1 MRNQENMTEAGGML
15 GSKDQAQAGG
25 IREAGYTS
33 LPAGFEKHPD
43 NNAVKYHTGEASGSN
58 PPTVNFRGRPGGG
71 PGRGMGQTVEKAG
84 NVKGTVARL
93 FVYFSQAKK
102 LLLLLLSSVVLVTVS
117 SLFAPALQ
125 GEAIDLIK
133 DHAWD
138 LLYRCVFWLLLVYV
152 ANILF
157 GLAQSLLAAR
167 LSQSI
172 VRQMRHDLFNKIDH
186 LSIKYLD
193 THSNGDI
200 MSRMTNDVENVS
212 NTVAQSLG
220 SLISGVLT
228 VVGTVAIMFA
238 YCWQL
243 TLITLV
249 TVVITLV
256 VTKKMSKAMRKVY
269 RRRSQILGQLNGHSE
284 EMITG
289 YKSIVAYN
297 KQEDV
302 VREFQE
308 TSDELMKVSIKAE
321 ILGGSMGPIMN
332 CISNIGFVIV
342 AAFGGYFAYT
352 GLITIGTISAFI
364 IYAKQFSRPINEIA
378 QLYGSLQTAVA
389 GAERVFALI
398 DQPDEDNSG
407 DQDME
412 HVKGEISFR
421 NVNFS
426 YVPGKQVLYD
436 FNLEVKPG
444 QKIALVGAT
453 GSGKTTVVNL
463 LMRFYPVDSG
473 EILID
478 GVNIFDIKRDELRK
492 NIAIVLQDT
501 VLFSDTIENNIK
513 YANPDAP
520 DSEMYYAAEMSNSK
534 YYIERLPKKYQT
546 FLKQAGANLSHGQRQ
561 LLAIARAVLANPK
574 ILILD
579 EATSSVDTRTEQNIQ
594 DAMVK
599 LMKNRTSLIIAHRL
613 STIRDADKIVVMDG
627 GRVVEIGNHEELLE
641 KQGRYYNLY
650 MTQFAGNK
658 I

>member
-1 MRNQENMTEAGGML
+1 M
-15 GSKDQAQAGG
+15 K
-25 IREAGYTS
+25 REINDTS
-33 LPAGFEKHPD
+33 LPQGFEKRPE
-43 NNAVKYHTGEASGSN
+43 NVTAQYRAAAATNTTKTN
-58 PPTVNFRGRPGGG
+58 TVNFRGRPGGG
-71 PGRGMGQTVEKAG
+71 PGRNMGQTVEKAE
-84 NVKGTVARL
+84 NVKSTLVRL
-93 FVYFSQAKK
+93 LKYFQKAKK
-102 LLLLLLSSVVLVTVS
+102 LLLLLLGAVVCVT
-117 SLFAPALQ
+117 LAALLAPSLQ
-125 GEAIDLIK
+125 GQAIDCIK
-133 DHAWD
+133 DKEWTK
-138 LLYRCVFWLLLVYV
+138 LSTCLVILMIVYV

-157 GLAQSLLAAR
+157 TLSQSLLAAR

-172 VRQMRHDLFNKIDH
+172 VKQMRHDLFKKIDY

-212 NTVAQSLG
+212 NTISQSLG
-220 SLISGVLT
+220 SLVSGVLT
-228 VVGTVAIMFA
+228 IIGTVAIMFT

-249 TVVITLV
+249 TVILTVI
-256 VTKKMSKAMRKVY
+256 VTKKMSQVMRKIY
-269 RRRSQILGQLNGHSE
+269 RKRSAILGQLNGHSE

-302 VREFQE
+302 VEEFRR
-308 TSDELMKVSIKAE
+308 TSDALTKVSIKAE

-332 CISNIGFVIV
+332 CISNISFVIV

-378 QLYGSLQTAVA
+378 QLYGTIQTAIA

-407 DQDME
+407 HLDMDN
-412 HVKGEISFR
+412 VRGEISFR
-421 NVNFS
+421 NVEFS
-426 YVPGKQVLYD
+426 YVPGKKVIHD
-436 FNLEVKPG
+436 FDLEVEPG
-444 QKIALVGAT
+444 EKIALVGAT

-478 GVNIFDIKRDELRK
+478 GVNIQDIKRDELRK

-501 VLFSDTIENNIK
+501 VLFSNTIENNIK
-513 YANPDAP
+513 YANLDAS
-520 DSEMYYAAEMSNSK
+520 DEEMYYAAEMSNIK
-534 YYIERLPKKYQT
+534 NYIEKQPKKYQT
-546 FLKQAGANLSHGQRQ
+546 FLKQAGAGLSHGQRQ

-579 EATSSVDTRTEQNIQ
+579 EATSSVDTRTEKKIQ

-613 STIRDADKIVVMDG
+613 STIRDADKIVVMDQG
-627 GRVVEIGNHEELLE
+627 NVVEIGNHEELLE
-641 KQGRYYNLY
+641 KKGRYYDLY

>member
-1 MRNQENMTEAGGML
+1 MLNENNP
-15 GSKDQAQAGG
+15 
-25 IREAGYTS
+25 
-33 LPAGFEKHPD
+33 LPRGFEKIPE
-43 NNAVKYHTGEASGSN
+43 NGAVQYRTNATSN
-58 PPTVNFRGRPGGG
+58 SNSNKVPTVNFRGRPGGP
-71 PGRGMGQTVEKAG
+71 PGRAMGQTVEKAE
-84 NVKGTVARL
+84 NVKSTVVRL
-93 FVYFSQAKK
+93 LEYFKKAKRLLF
-102 LLLLLLSSVVLVTVS
+102 LLLASVVCVTIAA
-117 SLFAPALQ
+117 LLAPSLQ
-125 GEAIDLIK
+125 GQAIDYISEKNWNALYICVVVLLIVYL
-133 DHAWD
+133 ANV
-138 LLYRCVFWLLLVYV
+138 VFTLS
-152 ANILF
+152 
-157 GLAQSLLAAR
+157 QSLLAAR

-172 VRQMRHDLFNKIDH
+172 VKQMRHDLFKKIDY

-212 NTVAQSLG
+212 NTISQSLG
-220 SLISGVLT
+220 SLVSGVLT
-228 VVGTVAIMFA
+228 IIGTVVIMFA

-249 TVVITLV
+249 TVIITVV
-256 VTKKMSKAMRKVY
+256 VTKKMSTVMRRVY
-269 RRRSQILGQLNGHSE
+269 RKRSAILGQLNGHSE

-302 VREFQE
+302 VEEFRK
-308 TSDELMKVSIKAE
+308 TSDELTKVSIKAE

-332 CISNIGFVIV
+332 CISNISFVIV

-378 QLYGSLQTAVA
+378 QLYGTIQTAVA
-389 GAERVFALI
+389 GAERVFALL

-407 DQDME
+407 EREME
-412 HVKGEISFR
+412 NIKGEISFR
-421 NVNFS
+421 NIDFS
-426 YVPGKQVLYD
+426 YIPGKQVLHD

-444 QKIALVGAT
+444 QKIALVGST

-463 LMRFYPVDSG
+463 LMRFYPVDAG

-478 GVNIFDIKRDELRK
+478 GVNIQDIKRDELRK

-501 VLFSDTIENNIK
+501 VHFSNTIENNIK
-513 YANPDAP
+513 YANLDAG
-520 DSEMYYAAEMSNSK
+520 DEEMVNAADMSNIRK
-534 YYIERLPKKYQT
+534 YIERLPNKYQT
-546 FLKQAGANLSHGQRQ
+546 FLKQAGASLSHGQRQ
-561 LLAIARAVLANPK
+561 LMSIARAVLANPK

-579 EATSSVDTRTEQNIQ
+579 EATSSVDTRTEKKIQ

-599 LMKNRTSLIIAHRL
+599 LMHNRTSLIIAHRL
-613 STIRDADKIVVMDG
+613 STIRDADKIVVMDQ

-641 KQGRYYNLY
+641 KKGRYYALY

>member
-1 MRNQENMTEAGGML
+1 MTE
-15 GSKDQAQAGG
+15 
-25 IREAGYTS
+25 
-33 LPAGFEKHPD
+33 EKRKTEP
-43 NNAVKYHTGEASGSN
+43 VM
-58 PPTVNFRGRPGGG
+58 NFRRGPGG
-71 PGRGMGQTVEKAG
+71 PRPPMGQAVEKADD
-84 NVKGTVARL
+84 VKKTISRL
-93 FVYFSQAKK
+93 LVYFGQAKK
-102 LLLLLLSSVVLVTVS
+102 LLISLLASVIFVTIMALL
-117 SLFAPALQ
+117 APALQ
-125 GEAIDLIK
+125 GQAIDFITLR
-133 DHAWD
+133 AWD
-138 LLYRCVFWLLLVYV
+138 RLYRCVLLLLLVYL
-152 ANILF
+152 ANIFF

-172 VRQMRHDLFNKIDH
+172 VKQMRHDLFRKIDY

-200 MSRMTNDVENVS
+200 MSRMTNDVENIS

-228 VVGTVAIMFA
+228 VVGTVAIMFY

-249 TVVITLV
+249 TVLLTIV
-256 VTKKMSKAMRKVY
+256 VTKKMSKVMRNVY
-269 RRRSQILGQLNGHSE
+269 RKRSEILGQLNGHSE

-302 VREFQE
+302 IAEFRQ
-308 TSDELMKVSIKAE
+308 TSDELTRVSIKAE
-321 ILGGSMGPIMN
+321 ILGGSMGPVMN

-342 AAFGGYFAYT
+342 AAFGGFFAYT
-352 GLITIGTISAFI
+352 GLITVGTISAFI
-364 IYAKQFSRPINEIA
+364 IYAKQFSRPINDIA
-378 QLYGSLQTAVA
+378 QLYGTIQTALA

-398 DQPDEDNSG
+398 DQPDEDSSG
-407 DQDME
+407 SLTMD
-412 HVKGEISFR
+412 HVTGEISFR

-436 FNLEVKPG
+436 FNLDVKPG

-463 LMRFYPVDSG
+463 LMRFYPSDSG

-501 VLFSDTIENNIK
+501 VLFSDTIAYNIK
-513 YANPDAP
+513 YSNPEASDE
-520 DSEMYYAAEMSNSK
+520 EMVYAADMSNCRR
-534 YYIERLPKKYQT
+534 YIERFPQKYNT
-546 FLKQAGANLSHGQRQ
+546 FLKQAGAGLSQGQRQ
-561 LLAIARAVLANPK
+561 LLAIARAVLADPK

-579 EATSSVDTRTEQNIQ
+579 EATSSVDTRTEQKIQ

-613 STIRDADKIVVMDG
+613 STVRDADKIVVMDQ
-627 GRVVEIGNHEELLE
+627 GRVVEIGNHEELIAR
-641 KQGRYYNLY
+641 QGRYYSLY

>member
-1 MRNQENMTEAGGML
+1 MLTEENA
-15 GSKDQAQAGG
+15 
-25 IREAGYTS
+25 
-33 LPAGFEKHPD
+33 LPKGFENIPEPGLAQQYGKGASAPD
-43 NNAVKYHTGEASGSN
+43 KT
-58 PPTVNFRGRPGGG
+58 PTVNFRGTPGGG
-71 PGRGMGQTVEKAG
+71 PGRGMGQTVEKAE
-84 NVKGTVARL
+84 NVKSTLLRL
-93 FVYFSQAKK
+93 IKYFEKVKK
-102 LLLLLLSSVVLVTVS
+102 LLVLLLGSVVCVTLVALAAPSAQGKAIDAIAGKNWKDLYSCVFLLLAVYLANVLFTLIQSLSS
-117 SLFAPALQ
+117 
-125 GEAIDLIK
+125 
-133 DHAWD
+133 
-138 LLYRCVFWLLLVYV
+138 
-152 ANILF
+152 
-157 GLAQSLLAAR
+157 AR

-172 VRQMRHDLFNKIDH
+172 VKQMRHDLFRKIDN
-186 LSIKYLD
+186 LSIQYLD

-200 MSRMTNDVENVS
+200 MSRMTNDVESVS
-212 NTVAQSLG
+212 NTISQSLG

-228 VVGTVAIMFA
+228 VIGTVSIMFA

-249 TVVITLV
+249 TVILTVV
-256 VTKKMSKAMRKVY
+256 VTKKMSSVMRKVY
-269 RRRSQILGQLNGHSE
+269 RKRSALLGQLNGHSE

-302 VREFQE
+302 VEEFRK
-308 TSDELMKVSIKAE
+308 TSDALTKVSIKAE

-332 CISNIGFVIV
+332 CISNVGFVIV

-378 QLYGSLQTAVA
+378 QLYGTIQTAVA

-407 DQDME
+407 DQTLTNM
-412 HVKGEISFR
+412 KGEIAFR

-426 YVPGKQVLYD
+426 YVPGKQVLHN

-444 QKIALVGAT
+444 QKVALVGST

-463 LMRFYPVDSG
+463 FMRFYPVDSG

-478 GVNIFDIKRDELRK
+478 GVNIQDIKRDALRK

-501 VLFSDTIENNIK
+501 VLFSNTIENNIK
-513 YANPDAP
+513 YANLQASDEA
-520 DSEMYYAAEMSNSK
+520 MVNAADMSNIRK
-534 YYIERLPKKYQT
+534 YIERLPQKYQT
-546 FLKQAGANLSHGQRQ
+546 FLVQAGAGLSHGQRQ
-561 LLAIARAVLANPK
+561 LMSIARAVLADPK

-579 EATSSVDTRTEQNIQ
+579 EATSSVDTRTEKKIQ

-599 LMKNRTSLIIAHRL
+599 LMHNRTSLIIAHRL
-613 STIRDADKIVVMDG
+613 STIRDADKIVVMEQG
-627 GRVVEIGNHEELLE
+627 KVVETGSHEELLA
-641 KQGRYYNLY
+641 KKGRYYELY

>member
-1 MRNQENMTEAGGML
+1 MNTDKKITNDAILPEGFG
-15 GSKDQAQAGG
+15 KYPD
-25 IREAGYTS
+25 REAVIYRKSGTK
-33 LPAGFEKHPD
+33 E
-43 NNAVKYHTGEASGSN
+43 NNT
-58 PPTVNFRGRPGGG
+58 PTVNFRGRSGG
-71 PGRGMGQTVEKAG
+71 PGRGMGQTVEKAD
-84 NVKGTVARL
+84 NVGQTIARL
-93 FVYFSQAKK
+93 LEYFKQSKK
-102 LLLLLLSSVVLVTVS
+102 LLILLLCSVVFVTIA
-117 SLFAPALQ
+117 SLLAPAIQ
-125 GEAIDLIK
+125 GEAIDCIK
-133 DHAWD
+133 DRSWD
-138 LLYRCVFWLLLVYV
+138 ILYKCAVWLLVVYLVNV
-152 ANILF
+152 LF
-157 GLAQSLLAAR
+157 SLAQSLLAAR

-172 VRQMRHDLFNKIDH
+172 VRQMRHDLFKKIDY

-212 NTVAQSLG
+212 NTIAQSLG
-220 SLISGVLT
+220 SLISGILT

-249 TVVITLV
+249 TVIITVV
-256 VTKKMSKAMRKVY
+256 VTKKMSKVMRKVY
-269 RRRSQILGQLNGHSE
+269 RKRSQILGSLNGHSE

-297 KQEDV
+297 KQDDV
-302 VREFQE
+302 IEEFCK

-321 ILGGSMGPIMN
+321 ILGGSMGPVMN
-332 CISNIGFVIV
+332 CISNISFVIV

-378 QLYGSLQTAVA
+378 QLYGTIQTAVA

-398 DQPDEDNSG
+398 DQPDEDNCG
-407 DQDME
+407 NKDMVN
-412 HVKGEISFR
+412 VKGEVSFR

-426 YVPGKQVLYD
+426 YVPEKQVLFD
-436 FNLEVKPG
+436 FNLDVKPG

-478 GVNIFDIKRDELRK
+478 GVNIYDIKKDELRK

-513 YANPDAP
+513 YSNPDAS
-520 DSEMYYAAEMSNSK
+520 DTEMYYAAEMSNSK
-534 YYIERLPKKYQT
+534 YFIERLPKKYQT
-546 FLKQAGANLSHGQRQ
+546 FLKQAGAGLSHGQRQ

-579 EATSSVDTRTEQNIQ
+579 EATSSVDTRTERNIQ

-641 KQGRYYNLY
+641 KKGRYYSLY
-650 MTQFAGNK
+650 MTQFAGNAT
-658 I
+658 

>member
-1 MRNQENMTEAGGML
+1 MSNEKNTIPQ
-15 GSKDQAQAGG
+15 
-25 IREAGYTS
+25 
-33 LPAGFEKHPD
+33 GFEKVPEKSVIQYRVGTAAEG
-43 NNAVKYHTGEASGSN
+43 NKA
-58 PPTVNFRGRPGGG
+58 PTVNFRGRPGGG
-71 PGRGMGQTVEKAG
+71 PGRGMGQTVEKAE
-84 NVKGTVARL
+84 NVRSTVIRL
-93 FVYFSQAKK
+93 LEYFKKAKK
-102 LLLLLLSSVVLVTVS
+102 LLVLLLGSVVCVTLAALV
-117 SLFAPALQ
+117 APSLQ
-125 GEAIDLIK
+125 GKAIDSIADK
-133 DHAWD
+133 NWD
-138 LLYRCVFWLLLVYV
+138 VLYRCVGFLLIVYA
-152 ANILF
+152 ANVLF
-157 GLAQSLLAAR
+157 TLSQSLLAAR

-172 VRQMRHDLFNKIDH
+172 VKQMRHALFKKIDY

-212 NTVAQSLG
+212 NTISQSLG
-220 SLISGVLT
+220 SLVSGVLT
-228 VVGTVAIMFA
+228 IIGTVAIMFA

-243 TLITLV
+243 TLITLL
-249 TVVITLV
+249 TVILTVV
-256 VTKKMSKAMRKVY
+256 VTKKMSAAMRKVY
-269 RRRSQILGQLNGHSE
+269 RKRSAILGQLNGHSE

-302 VREFQE
+302 IEEFKN
-308 TSDELMKVSIKAE
+308 TSDELKKVSIKAE

-332 CISNIGFVIV
+332 CISNISFVIV

-378 QLYGSLQTAVA
+378 QLYGTIQTAVA
-389 GAERVFALI
+389 GAERVFALL

-407 DQDME
+407 TKDME
-412 HVKGEISFR
+412 QVKGEISFR
-421 NVNFS
+421 NVDFS
-426 YVPGKQVLYD
+426 YVEGKKVLHD
-436 FNLEVKPG
+436 FNLDVKPG
-444 QKIALVGAT
+444 QKIALVGST

-478 GVNIFDIKRDELRK
+478 GVNIQDIKRDVLRK

-501 VLFSDTIENNIK
+501 VLFSNTIENNIK
-513 YANPDAP
+513 YANLDA
-520 DSEMYYAAEMSNSK
+520 DDEEMINAAAMSNIK
-534 YYIERLPKKYQT
+534 KFIERQPKKYQT
-546 FLKQAGANLSHGQRQ
+546 FLKQAGAGLSHGQRQ

-579 EATSSVDTRTEQNIQ
+579 EATSSVDTRTEKKIQ

-599 LMKNRTSLIIAHRL
+599 LMHNRTSLIIAHRL
-613 STIRDADKIVVMDG
+613 STIRDADKIVVMDK

-641 KQGRYYNLY
+641 QKGRYYALY

>member
-1 MRNQENMTEAGGML
+1 ML
-15 GSKDQAQAGG
+15 NEKNPLL
-25 IREAGYTS
+25 R
-33 LPAGFEKHPD
+33 GFEKIPE
-43 NNAVKYHTGEASGSN
+43 NGAVQYRTNATSN
-58 PPTVNFRGRPGGG
+58 SNSNKVPTVNFRGRPGGP
-71 PGRGMGQTVEKAG
+71 PGRAMGQTVEKAE
-84 NVKGTVARL
+84 NVKSTVVRL
-93 FVYFSQAKK
+93 LEYFKKAKRLLV
-102 LLLLLLSSVVLVTVS
+102 LLLASVVCVTIAA
-117 SLFAPALQ
+117 LLAPSLQ
-125 GEAIDLIK
+125 GQAIDSIADKNWNALYTCVVVLLIVYL
-133 DHAWD
+133 ANV
-138 LLYRCVFWLLLVYV
+138 VFTLS
-152 ANILF
+152 
-157 GLAQSLLAAR
+157 QSLLAAR

-172 VRQMRHDLFNKIDH
+172 VKQMRHDLFMKIDY

-212 NTVAQSLG
+212 NTISQSLG
-220 SLISGVLT
+220 SLVSGVLT
-228 VVGTVAIMFA
+228 IIGTVIIMFA

-249 TVVITLV
+249 TVIITVV
-256 VTKKMSKAMRKVY
+256 VTKKMSTVMRRVY
-269 RRRSQILGQLNGHSE
+269 RKRSAILGQLNGHSE

-302 VREFQE
+302 VEEFRK
-308 TSDELMKVSIKAE
+308 TSDELTKVSIKAE

-332 CISNIGFVIV
+332 CISNISFVIV

-378 QLYGSLQTAVA
+378 QLYGTIQTAVA
-389 GAERVFALI
+389 GAERVFALL

-407 DQDME
+407 EREME
-412 HVKGEISFR
+412 NMKGEISFR
-421 NVNFS
+421 NIDFS
-426 YVPGKQVLYD
+426 YIPGKQVLHD

-444 QKIALVGAT
+444 QKIALVGST

-463 LMRFYPVDSG
+463 LMRFYPVDAG

-478 GVNIFDIKRDELRK
+478 GVNIQDIKRDELRK

-501 VLFSDTIENNIK
+501 VLFSNTIENNIK
-513 YANPDAP
+513 YANLEASDE
-520 DSEMYYAAEMSNSK
+520 EMVNAADMSNIRK
-534 YYIERLPKKYQT
+534 YIERLPGKYQT
-546 FLKQAGANLSHGQRQ
+546 FLKQAGAGLSHGQRQ
-561 LLAIARAVLANPK
+561 LLSIARAVLANPK

-579 EATSSVDTRTEQNIQ
+579 EATSSVDTRTEKKIQ

-599 LMKNRTSLIIAHRL
+599 LMHNRTSLIIAHRL
-613 STIRDADKIVVMDG
+613 STIRDADKIVVMDQ

-641 KQGRYYNLY
+641 KKGRYYALY